1 MIERTH
7 TTTEEDNCK
16 KLWYSV
22 LLQAIK
28 DIEAL
33 QRNKLPIASKIAS
46 KKTKALFYRELR
58 YFFSERCEE
67 LYNICDIIEIDV
79 GRVRKKAN
87 IMLDNID
94 IKQE

>member
-7 TTTEEDNCK
+7 TTEEDNCK
-16 KLWYSV
+16 KLWCSV

-33 QRNKLPIASKIAS
+33 QRNRLPLAS
-46 KKTKALFYRELR
+46 KTKALFYRELR

-67 LYNICDIIEIDV
+67 LDSICEIIEIDV
-79 GRVRKKAN
+79 GRVIKKAN

-94 IKQE
+94 MKQEQK

>member
-7 TTTEEDNCK
+7 TTTEKDNCK

-33 QRNKLPIASKIAS
+33 QRNKLPIASK
-46 KKTKALFYRELR
+46 KTKVLFYRELR
-58 YFFSERCEE
+58 YFFSERCQE
-67 LYNICDIIEIDV
+67 LDNICDIIEIDA

-94 IKQE
+94 IRQE

>member
-7 TTTEEDNCK
+7 TTEEDNCK
-16 KLWYSV
+16 RLWYSV

-33 QRNKLPIASKIAS
+33 QRNKLPIASK
-46 KKTKALFYRELR
+46 TKVLFYRELR

-67 LYNICDIIEIDV
+67 LDNICEIIEIDV
-79 GRVRKKAN
+79 GRVRRKAN
-87 IMLDNID
+87 IMLDNVD
-94 IKQE
+94 MKQKL

>member
-7 TTTEEDNCK
+7 TTEEDNCK

-22 LLQAIK
+22 LLQAIN

-33 QRNKLPIASKIAS
+33 QRNKLPFESKSKASS
-46 KKTKALFYRELR
+46 YRELR
-58 YFFSERCEE
+58 YFFSKKCNE
-67 LYNICDIIEIDV
+67 LDNICEIIEINAEQ
-79 GRVRKKAN
+79 VRKKAN
-87 IMLDNID
+87 IMLDNVD

>member
-7 TTTEEDNCK
+7 TTEEDNCK

-33 QRNKLPIASKIAS
+33 QRNKLPITS
-46 KKTKALFYRELR
+46 KTKALFYRELR
-58 YFFSERCEE
+58 YFFSDRCEE
-67 LYNICDIIEIDV
+67 LDNICDIIEIDA

-94 IKQE
+94 IKQK